1 MLIIIFAVWEPL
13 LLATFAGYLTLQQPR
28 PTATIIV
35 TQSSAKAPTPTPP
48 PSPIPTPTG
57 LAFYVAPNGSPSGNG
72 SITNP
77 WNLQTALNQ
86 RLRVVPGATIYL
98 RGGTYTGKFSSNLT
112 GLLALPI
119 TVRSYPGEW
128 AKIDGY
134 ATTTLNG
141 TIDPSTGNITL
152 TDAANFPSGSAV
164 SIADQSDPSSE
175 EQIQLNNR
183 SGNTFTGCVR
193 GWNGTRSR
201 SHSIGVVVVL
211 GGNQLTVNGDYTV
224 WQNLEIKN
232 SDPIR
237 IQTTANAQNAPHLRG
252 EGFFNVGKLNKF
264 INCIIHDVQ
273 DGFFNSQRASGTLL
287 YGNLIFNNGYVAG
300 RAFNGHGIYFIHEDL
315 SNTAYIKENIV
326 FNNSSI
332 GIQGDSQ
339 NVNSRNIWSEGN
351 VNFNSGSWSQGPSR
365 SFNLL
370 MASNNGIAD
379 VITLKDNFMWHPFGV
394 NGSNLVVGLG
404 GAQNGSVTITGNYV
418 AGGIP
423 LTVDNWTR
431 VTVSGNTFY
440 GANNTGGGNSTMVL
454 YLGATQ
460 SIANW
465 NSNVSYNLI
474 TGATGY
480 FPGAG
485 SDSST
490 FSQWKRATGFD
501 TNSTE
506 RTTVPTGNASFVRA
520 NAYDANQANIV
531 VYNWTGGSSVAVDL
545 SGVLA
550 PGDSY
555 SIYAAENILG
565 APVATGTFTGG
576 TVNIPI
582 NGNVVAQPV
591 GWSTTIASM
600 RPAFGAF
607 RLWKGTRPF

>member
-1 MLIIIFAVWEPL
+1 MLRMLIIFLAVCQL
-13 LLATFAGYLTLQQPR
+13 FLSATFAGYPTLQQPR
-28 PTATIIV
+28 PTATIML
-35 TQSSAKAPTPTPP
+35 TQSSVKTPTPTPR
-48 PSPIPTPTG
+48 SSPTPTG
-57 LAFYVAPNGSPSGNG
+57 LAFYVSPNGSPSGNG
-72 SITNP
+72 SITKP

-86 RLRVVPGATIYL
+86 RSSVVGATIYL
-98 RGGTYTGKFSSNLT
+98 RGGTYTGKFSSNLR
-112 GLLALPI
+112 GLPTLPI
-119 TVRSYPGEW
+119 VVQSYPGEW

-134 ATTTLNG
+134 TTATLNG
-141 TIDPSTGNITL
+141 AIDPSTATIVL
-152 TDAANFPSGSAV
+152 ADAANFPSGSEV

-183 SGNTFTGCVR
+183 SGNTFTGCSR
-193 GWNGTRSR
+193 GWNGTRPR
-201 SHSIGVVVVL
+201 SHSNGAVVVL
-211 GGNQLTVNGDYTV
+211 GGNQLTINGDYTV
-224 WQNLEIKN
+224 WEDLEIKN
-232 SDPIR
+232 SDPVR
-237 IQTTANAQNAPHLRG
+237 IQATPNAQNAPHLRG
-252 EGFFNVGKLNKF
+252 EGLFNVGKFNKF

-287 YGNLIFNNGYVAG
+287 YGNLIFNNGYVAA

-332 GIQGDSQ
+332 GLHGDSQ

-351 VNFNSGSWSQGPSR
+351 VTFNSGSWSQRSSR
-365 SFNLL
+365 SFNIL

-379 VITLKDNFMWHPFGV
+379 IITLKDNFMWHPFGV

-423 LTVDNWTR
+423 LTVNNWTR

-474 TGATGY
+474 AGATGY
-480 FPGAG
+480 FSGAG

-490 FSQWKRATGFD
+490 FSQWKHATGFD
-501 TNSTE
+501 ANSTE
-506 RTTVPTGNASFVRA
+506 RTTVPGSNASFVRP

-531 VYNWTGGSSVAVDL
+531 VYNWTGGSSVAVNL

-555 SIYAAENILG
+555 SVYAAENILG
-565 APVATGTFTGG
+565 APVASGTFSGG

-591 GWSTTIASM
+591 GWRATIASM